1 MCVETFAK
9 ESHRCEKRCDDL
21 KMRKRGQVILKE
33 NILFDR
39 KRKMKTYLA
48 KVGEIQREY
57 LLFDASEMPV
67 GRLAVRIANALRGK
81 DKPTYTPHIDT
92 GAFVIV
98 INAEKAVFTGH
109 KEERKIYSDYTGY
122 SSGLKTYTA
131 AEVRAS
137 HPERLIKDAVWGM
150 MPHGRLG
157 RAQFAKL
164 KVYAGAEHPHTAQQP
179 VKVNLEK

>member
-1 MCVETFAK
+1 
-9 ESHRCEKRCDDL
+9 
-21 KMRKRGQVILKE
+21 
-33 NILFDR
+33 
-39 KRKMKTYLA
+39 MKTYLA
-48 KVGEIQREY
+48 KVGEIKREY

-98 INAEKAVFTGH
+98 INAKKAVFTGH

-131 AEVRAS
+131 AEVRAA

-157 RAQFAKL
+157 RAQYSKL
-164 KVYAGAEHPHTAQQP
+164 RVYAGTEYPQVAQKP
-179 VKVNLEK
+179 KKVTVK